1 MPIINFPVAE
11 TGVRFFDPV
20 IDQIVEGVL
29 RKLALRDYFQKGI
42 YIKTSRRVYSLPDDG
57 EGNLANLVRNRAD
70 IEVQQI
76 LNPESV
82 PWPQQYI
89 PLNNANYGV
98 SAEWRN
104 ETTAVFC
111 DRVAGVDLHERT
123 IPSGLEMAFELTFQ
137 TADAANF
144 AFSMLTSNSHGDLIT
159 GLHDIVYSYPVEGLL
174 LKTLADV
181 HHMRRSY
188 TGTLPDYLSQ
198 YGKQRFQEEVRR
210 TDIGLPN
217 PVTQLVI
224 KRQQLGCPGLLE
236 FDQKEPDVEYDAKLP
251 SEYIVRFTYKV
262 QFGRPDCLEMYLP
275 TVIEN
280 AMVSPDYFTRTSQTI
295 ALDLSGQLING
306 NFTAVA
312 RTLQEERKN
321 YSLARIPAWDDFN
334 PPYGGFLRNLKYTPM
349 VIAAFTMDEGKLE
362 TGIPLTDMSGISFHP
377 ILNTILSRMSG
388 TDLFTYQGILNVTV
402 YVNNSVLDISN
413 LRFDPQTLTVYIKN
427 IGTNVR
433 YHIVVSEASDLQYV
447 HPKWYTTLM
456 EFRWFFPLQ
465 ILKSIDILIGCKLYA
480 VTTSPDVIP
489 LVNGLMR
496 NGRAKL
502 ILADMVKNG
511 DTNNWVYQYMTTAM
525 FFCDYLTNTKSM
537 LLGQTPPTN
546 TSTDAAK
553 SNYAGRNLMA
563 AFIESGKRLGF
574 INKSYYTAGYLRTP
588 KGYPYGPNQ
597 GGFNGFVTPLRVFDA
612 KFTISNPVQ

>member
-82 PWPQQYI
+82 PWPQQYM

-104 ETTAVFC
+104 ETTAIFY

-174 LKTLADV
+174 LDTLADV
-181 HHMRRSY
+181 HRMRRSFD
-188 TGTLPDYLSQ
+188 GTLPQYLDY
-198 YGKQRFQEEVRR
+198 YGQQKFQEEIRR
-210 TDIGLPN
+210 TDIGSAN

-224 KRQQLGCPGLLE
+224 KRQQLSCPGLLE

-251 SEYIVRFTYKV
+251 SEYIVRFNYKV

-280 AMVSPDYFTRTSQTI
+280 TMVSPDYFKRTSQTI
-295 ALDLSGQLING
+295 AIELGGELVNR
-306 NFTAVA
+306 NFTAVS
-312 RTLQEERKN
+312 RILQQERRN

-334 PPYGGFLRNLKYTPM
+334 APYGGFLRNLKFTPM
-349 VIAAFTMDEGKLE
+349 VIAAFTVDEDAPE
-362 TGIPLTDMSGISFHP
+362 TAIPLSDMSGVTFHP

-388 TDLFTYQGILNVTV
+388 SDLFEYQGILNATV
-402 YVNNSVLDISN
+402 YVNNSVLDTSN
-413 LRFDPQTLTVYIKN
+413 LRFDPTTLTVYVKN
-427 IGTNVR
+427 IGTNIR

-447 HPKWYTTLM
+447 HPKWYTSLM

-465 ILKSIDILIGCKLYA
+465 ILRSIDILIGCKMYA
-480 VTTSPDVIP
+480 VTPTPDIIP
-489 LVNGLMR
+489 LVGGLMHC
-496 NGRAKL
+496 GRAHL
-502 ILADMVKNG
+502 ILDDMVKNG
-511 DTNNWVYQYMTTAM
+511 DADNWIYQYMTTPM
-525 FFCDYLTNTKSM
+525 FFCDYLTNTKSK
-537 LLGQTPPTN
+537 LLGKSPPTN

-553 SNYAGRNLMA
+553 ENYAGRNLMA
-563 AFIESGKRLGF
+563 AFIESAKRLGF
-574 INKSYYTAGYLRTP
+574 VNKSYYTAGYLRTP

-612 KFTISNPVQ
+612 KILISHPIQ